1 VPLPADLLASL
12 VASDAT
18 RPRLTFYDD
27 AEGPTRGERIELSG
41 RVLANWVAKAA
52 NLLQDELD
60 AAPATTVGLD
70 LPCHWRAFY
79 WALAS
84 WSVGATVLVG
94 PEAWRADVVVTTDPA
109 VARGVAEDAGLA
121 VLVTMDMLARQNPDT
136 PADVVDEAK
145 DLAGYGDVFTPWEE
159 PSNDAP
165 ALDNGSGSGSGSG
178 TAAYGEVVV
187 ARPEWG
193 AAPRVRVP
201 DRLDDALRSALSA
214 WAADG
219 SVVLVRSPDGD
230 QSTRLAS
237 ESVTI
242 ELG

>member
-1 VPLPADLLASL
+1 MPLPADLLASL

-27 AEGPTRGERIELSG
+27 AAGPTRGERIELSG

-70 LPCHWRAFY
+70 LPAHWRAFY

-84 WSVGATVLVG
+84 WSVGATVVVG
-94 PEAWRADVVVTTDPA
+94 PGARHADVVVTADPA
-109 VARGVAEDAGLA
+109 LAADVAQESGLA
-121 VLVTMDMLARQNPDT
+121 VLVTLAMLARQHPDT

-159 PSNDAP
+159 PGDDAP
-165 ALDNGSGSGSGSG
+165 AIEGGGV
-178 TAAYGEVVV
+178 TTAYGDVVV

-193 AAPRVRVP
+193 ATPRLRVP
-201 DRLDDALRSALSA
+201 DRLEDALRLTLSA

-219 SVVLVRSPDGD
+219 SVVLVRAPDGD
-230 QSTRLAS
+230 QATRIAS
-237 ESVTI
+237 EGVT
-242 ELG
+242 LDAS